1 MSVHVGE
8 IESDVTVIDGE
19 MPFSEGQLDKL
30 VEMVCKRLEKKKRE
44 EQQARAATTLTR
56 GATPTA
62 RVSE

>member
-1 MSVHVGE
+1 MPVHVGE

-19 MPFSEGQLDKL
+19 MPFSEGQLEKL

-44 EQQARAATTLTR
+44 EHQARASTRLTR

-62 RVSE
+62 RISE